1 MMGNRTYRIVD
12 GERID
17 GYFRPIFIRN
27 GGDYYLTDL
36 KVFADGAIFFWEW
49 GDLDG
54 LRAKLDAGWVA
65 TTLEEGA
72 WASAHELARWRFGE
86 VVTWTT
92 AEELLGEVVDAID
105 RLNGRPDSTDRCVTA
120 ALRYVDSR
128 SESDRIAL
136 RDAYLAIPAHHRIY
150 ALGDMDARDIPLR
163 LLISEAGETWDD
175 YVFFEFED
183 GSEALDEDGVVTEEG
198 RRGAFRYFA
207 DWRPPHPAA
216 EAQREA
222 DGPAEARSP
231 TVHLNYGRPTYPR
244 SHGLRNEF
252 PAVIQVAG
260 AFFPTVEHAYW
271 ALSTDDESLRER
283 IRTAPSAQAAR
294 DIAVAA
300 ERRPRWA
307 DVRLA
312 VMADLLRA
320 KFVQHPDLGEVL
332 LATGDGRLHYGS
344 ASSQFWDI
352 RDSAGRNWMGR
363 LLELVRAEL
372 VAGRIGLRL

>member
-1 MMGNRTYRIVD
+1 MVGKRTYRIVD
-12 GERID
+12 GERIE
-17 GYFRPIFIRN
+17 GVLRPIFIRN
-27 GGDYYLTDL
+27 GGNYYLTDL
-36 KVFADGAIFFWEW
+36 QVFADGAIFYWEW

-54 LRAKLDAGWVA
+54 LRAKLEAGWVA
-65 TTLEEGA
+65 TALEEGA
-72 WASAHELARWRFGE
+72 WASAHDLARWRFGE
-86 VVTWTT
+86 VVCWTT

-105 RLNGRPDSTDRCVTA
+105 RLNGRPDSTDRCVAA

-128 SESDRIAL
+128 SETDRIVL

-163 LLISEAGETWDD
+163 LLISEAGETWDE

-183 GSEALDEDGVVTEEG
+183 GSEALGEDGVVTEDG

-207 DWRPPHPAA
+207 DWRAPHPAT
-216 EAQREA
+216 EALREA

-231 TVHLNYGRPTYPR
+231 TVHLNYGRPMHPR
-244 SHGLRNEF
+244 AHGLRNEF
-252 PAVIQVAG
+252 PAPIKVAD
-260 AFFPTVEHAYW
+260 ALYPTVEHAYW
-271 ALSTDDESLRER
+271 ALSTGDESLRER
-283 IRTAPSAQAAR
+283 IRTAPSSQAAR
-294 DIAVAA
+294 DIAVGA

-307 DVRLA
+307 DVRLT

-332 LATGDGRLHYGS
+332 LATGDGRIHYGS
-344 ASSQFWDI
+344 ANSQFWDI

-372 VAGRIGLRL
+372 VAGRIGFRL